1 MCHFKCNFWGYHAQ
15 ESWPESWPSPQT
27 QDTVMTRVMNLQKLH
42 HTQTPEDVTQNPR
55 EKCTN
60 AQVKMKSWQDHVELK
75 QDKQDLIE
83 IAKGFK
89 KGLERQPVYVHDE
102 PKRETPQ
109 KQMDYLKN
117 LNETR
122 GAWDDKF
129 NMLSSFFYFSPS
141 TFTLVLCNLAMCIL
155 NLHMLSARN
164 IQHTFV

>member
-1 MCHFKCNFWGYHAQ
+1 MKG
-15 ESWPESWPSPQT
+15 
-27 QDTVMTRVMNLQKLH
+27 QD
-42 HTQTPEDVTQNPR
+42 
-55 EKCTN
+55 
-60 AQVKMKSWQDHVELK
+60 VELK

-122 GAWDDKF
+122 RA
-129 NMLSSFFYFSPS
+129 
-141 TFTLVLCNLAMCIL
+141 
-155 NLHMLSARN
+155 
-164 IQHTFV
+164 